1 MLLIIFLAEGASID
15 IDSDEESPQQQG
27 MREMIQTQRKLQS
40 SDAEIDVHQSWKES
54 CSCNEETKVMLQKS
68 DVAGSNNMQCENP
81 RHRASAKCLP
91 TKVKPM
97 KPALLHPTKSIAS
110 S

>member
-40 SDAEIDVHQSWKES
+40 SDAEIDVHPGTIILRGINLGKSLHP
-54 CSCNEETKVMLQKS
+54 VMLRLKS
-68 DVAGSNNMQCENP
+68 WLAV
-81 RHRASAKCLP
+81 
-91 TKVKPM
+91 VY
-97 KPALLHPTKSIAS
+97 KSYH
-110 S
+110 